1 MATLVVDLRDRRPI
15 WSLPAWAKRRIREA
29 VPADWSVAFMETEA
43 DGSGDGTLRAA
54 PELVEAV
61 ADARVYMGYGIP
73 AEVLEAGRRLEW
85 VHSGAAGVASSLGA
99 AMLGS
104 HVLFTNS
111 AGVHGPP
118 MAETVLAMFLH
129 FARGLDVA
137 VRAQRDGRWSAAE
150 YWAADAPVA
159 ELGGS
164 TVGIVGFGGIGREVA
179 RRARC
184 MGCRVLALRRTGT
197 PADNSA
203 RGSGV
208 APADDSAQGSG
219 PAPADDP
226 ARESGL
232 PPVEVLRGEE
242 GLARLLRESDYVT
255 LTLPET
261 RETRG
266 LIDRKRLFEMTPGS
280 VLVNVSRGGVLD
292 EDGLLA
298 ALDRGPLRGA
308 GLDVFATEPLPAGH
322 PFYSHPKVL
331 ATPHVSATTR
341 RFWERETRLIV
352 DNLRR
357 FAQGKPLENL
367 VDKKAG
373 Y

>member
-29 VPADWSVAFMETEA
+29 VPADWSVVFMEIEA
-43 DGSGDGTLRAA
+43 DGSGDGALRAS

-73 AEVLEAGRRLEW
+73 AEVLEAGQRLEW
-85 VHSGAAGVASSLGA
+85 VHSGAAGVASSLGT
-99 AMLGS
+99 AMLDS

-179 RRARC
+179 RRAGC
-184 MGCRVLALRRTGT
+184 MGGRVLALRRT
-197 PADNSA
+197 
-203 RGSGV
+203 R
-208 APADDSAQGSG
+208 APTDDSARRGG
-219 PAPADDP
+219 LAPAKDP
-226 ARESGL
+226 AHGTGL
-232 PPVEVLRGEE
+232 APVEVLRGEE
-242 GLARLLRESDYVT
+242 GLARLLRESDYVA

-261 RETRG
+261 HETRG
-266 LIDRKRLFEMTPGS
+266 LIDRKCLFAMKAGS

-357 FAQGKPLENL
+357 FVQGKPLQNL

>member
-1 MATLVVDLRDRRPI
+1 
-15 WSLPAWAKRRIREA
+15 
-29 VPADWSVAFMETEA
+29 METEA
-43 DGSGDGTLRAA
+43 DGSGDGALRAA

-85 VHSGAAGVASSLGA
+85 AHSGAAGVASSLGA
-99 AMLGS
+99 AMLDS
-104 HVLFTNS
+104 RVLFTNS

-179 RRARC
+179 RRVQC
-184 MGCRVLALRRTGT
+184 MGSRVLALRRTG
-197 PADNSA
+197 
-203 RGSGV
+203 
-208 APADDSAQGSG
+208 APADDSARGG
-219 PAPADDP
+219 GFAPADDP

-232 PPVEVLRGEE
+232 ALVEDPTRESGLAVAEDPAQGTGLAPVEVLRGEE
-242 GLARLLRESDYVT
+242 GLARLLRESDYVA

-261 RETRG
+261 HETRG
-266 LIDRKRLFEMTPGS
+266 LIDRKRLFAMKADS

-308 GLDVFATEPLPAGH
+308 GLDVFATEPLPEGH

-357 FAQGKPLENL
+357 FAQGKPLQNL